1 MDTPRS
7 NRCNTGTV
15 LIRRKKGSM
24 SQQGQGGRV
33 TWSMTSVVPADT
45 AIKTLGVCRVASPLA
60 GDGAAPGTAVQF
72 VDDSDRLLIHD
83 TTDAL
88 AQLTVPLEQMARF
101 ELAGPRRHVFF
112 DPSKTR
118 AGIVTCGGLCPGLN
132 DVIRGLT
139 LSLSL
144 IYGMKHIYGFKNGY
158 AGFVPRYG
166 YAGFVPRYGYDV
178 LDLDPEYVSEIHER
192 GGTVL
197 GSSRGEQDPVEIV
210 DCLERMSINM
220 LFVIGGDGTIRGA
233 LAISREIEK
242 RGLKIA
248 VVGVPKTIDND
259 IMFLD
264 QSFGF
269 QTAYSAATHAIR
281 AAHQE
286 AKGAHN
292 GVGLVKLM
300 GRHSGFIA
308 CFASLAMSDV
318 NFCLIPEVPLVLEG
332 EKGFLPCL
340 HRRLERRKHAVVVVA
355 EGVGQ
360 ELLKSDASQRDASGN
375 VKLQDIG
382 TFLRDRI
389 TAYFKDLK
397 FETSVK
403 YIDPSYL
410 IRSVPASPPDS
421 VFCLRLAHAA
431 AHAAMSGR
439 TEMVVGSWHGRFVH
453 VPMALAIRE
462 RQCVDVEGDVW
473 QSVLESTGQ
482 SREWC

>member
-1 MDTPRS
+1 
-7 NRCNTGTV
+7 
-15 LIRRKKGSM
+15 M

-33 TWSMTSVVPADT
+33 LRSLTSVTPADA
-45 AIKTLGVCRVASPLA
+45 AIRTLGPCRVASPLA
-60 GDGAAPGTAVQF
+60 ADSASAVQF
-72 VDDSDRLLIHD
+72 VDDNDFLLLHD
-83 TTDAL
+83 TTDTL
-88 AQLTVPLEQMARF
+88 AQLTVPLEQMPCF
-101 ELAGPRRHVFF
+101 ELAGPRRQLFF
-112 DPSKTR
+112 DPSKIR

-144 IYGMKHIYGFKNGY
+144 LYGVKHIYGFKNGY
-158 AGFVPRYG
+158 AGFVPKYG
-166 YAGFVPRYGYDV
+166 YPV
-178 LDLDPEYVSEIHER
+178 LDLDPELVSEIHER
-192 GGTVL
+192 GGTML

-210 DCLERMSINM
+210 DCLERLSINT

-233 LAISREIEK
+233 LAISAEIEK

-259 IMFLD
+259 IQFLD

-269 QTAYSAATHAIR
+269 QTAYSAATSAIR

-308 CFASLAMSDV
+308 CFASLATSDV
-318 NFCLIPEVPLVLEG
+318 NFCLIPEVPLVLDG
-332 EKGFLPCL
+332 DKGFLTCL
-340 HRRLERRKHAVVVVA
+340 QKRLERRKHAVIVVA
-355 EGVGQ
+355 EGAGQ
-360 ELLKSDASQRDASGN
+360 ELLKADPTQRDASGN

-382 TFLRDRI
+382 TFLRDKI
-389 TAYFKDLK
+389 TSHFKSIQ
-397 FETSVK
+397 FECSVK
-403 YIDPSYL
+403 YIDPSYI

-431 AHAAMSGR
+431 AHAAMTGR
-439 TEMVVGSWHGRFVH
+439 TGMVVGSWHGRFVH
-453 VPMALAIRE
+453 VPMTLAIRE
-462 RQCVDVEGDVW
+462 RQCVDIEGDVW

-482 SREWC
+482 SRVWC

>member
-1 MDTPRS
+1 
-7 NRCNTGTV
+7 
-15 LIRRKKGSM
+15 M

-33 TWSMTSVVPADT
+33 PWSMSSVTPDDT
-45 AIKTLGVCRVASPLA
+45 RISSLGVCRIPSPLA
-60 GDGAAPGTAVQF
+60 EDGASRGAVQF
-72 VDDSDRLLIHD
+72 VDENDFLLLHD

-88 AQLTVPLEQMARF
+88 ALLKVPLEQMPRF
-101 ELAGPRRHVFF
+101 ELAGARRKIFY
-112 DPSKTR
+112 DPAKTR

-132 DVIRGLT
+132 DVIRGLV

-144 IYGMKHIYGFKNGY
+144 IYGVKHIYGFKNGY
-158 AGFVPRYG
+158 AGFVARYG
-166 YAGFVPRYGYDV
+166 HEV
-178 LDLDPEYVSEIHER
+178 LDLDAEFVSEIHER

-233 LAISREIEK
+233 LAIAAEIEK

-269 QTAYSAATHAIR
+269 QSAYSAATVAIR

-286 AKGAHN
+286 AKGVHN

-318 NFCLIPEVPLVLEG
+318 NFCMIPEVPFLLDG
-332 EKGFLPCL
+332 EKGFLNCL
-340 HRRLERRKHAVVVVA
+340 RRRLERRRHAVVVVA
-355 EGVGQ
+355 EGAGQ
-360 ELLKSDASQRDASGN
+360 DLLKADTTQRDASGN

-389 TAYFKDLK
+389 TSHFKSIS
-397 FETSVK
+397 FECSVK
-403 YIDPSYL
+403 YIDPSYM
-410 IRSVPASPPDS
+410 IRSVPAAAPDS

-431 AHAAMSGR
+431 AHAAMTGR
-439 TEMVVGSWHGRFVH
+439 TQMVVGSWHGRFVH
-453 VPMALAIRE
+453 VPMSLAIRE
-462 RQCVDVEGDVW
+462 RQVVDTQGDIW
-473 QSVLESTGQ
+473 QSILESTGQ
-482 SREWC
+482 PREWC